1 MFSSLNLLISDS
13 TRDALSFIVLFSS
26 SLLFWKWNS
35 DSNVV
40 TCQSCCRMTLGKV
53 DEYFVRLHWVSTHHY
68 AFGNGTHLYEGF
80 PM

>member
-1 MFSSLNLLISDS
+1 MHSSLNLLISDF

-40 TCQSCCRMTLGKV
+40 TCQSCCRMTLGKF
-53 DEYFVRLHWVSTHHY
+53 DE
-68 AFGNGTHLYEGF
+68 
-80 PM
+80 